1 MHQKDK
7 SGSRIV
13 RLKIS
18 LIASLSAVLT
28 LSSAIGQQEPGKDI
42 TAVPAMGL
50 TSPLSSQIPDR
61 TKAGAI
67 TSLALSCLPAVH
79 AVDAA
84 QWEVFET
91 SYESAKAYSNA
102 FTEVEV
108 GVVFTQG
115 EKQWKVPAFWAGD
128 RKWTVRFAP
137 P

>member
-1 MHQKDK
+1 
-7 SGSRIV
+7 
-13 RLKIS
+13 
-18 LIASLSAVLT
+18 
-28 LSSAIGQQEPGKDI
+28 
-42 TAVPAMGL
+42 MGL

-61 TKAGAI
+61 TKAGPI

-137 P
+137 PEQGTFTYRVECSDKANTGLNGKRANPFS